1 MIEGHERT
9 ILAAQGYSE
18 LSMFDEALAEL
29 DSLPAET
36 AGQAAVVEFRVV
48 ILMRARRWNPALK
61 LSLELCVLQPD
72 QTGGFIQAA
81 FCLHAMGRTDEARE
95 ALLGGPV
102 SLHAEPTYHYNLAC
116 YECVLGHLDLARM
129 HLERSIQLDKKYRDF
144 AKGDPDLAALHLTP

>member
-18 LSMFDEALAEL
+18 LSMFDEAFAEL
-29 DSLPAET
+29 DSLPPET
-36 AGQAAVVEFRVV
+36 AGHAAVVELRIV
-48 ILMRARRWNPALK
+48 ILMQAMRWKPALEV
-61 LSLELCVLQPD
+61 SRQLCALKPD
-72 QTGGFIQAA
+72 QTAGFIQAA

-95 ALLGGPV
+95 VLLAGPS

-116 YECVLGHLDLARM
+116 YECVLGHLELARM

-144 AKGDPDLAALHLTP
+144 ARSDPDLAALHLTT